1 MNFCFEMAV
10 NALEITLIL
19 SFLVQYFGYKTMG
32 SARFWGTAIL
42 AVISFGNVAFFSW
55 NHLYES
61 YASSLQIIIN
71 IVFCCI
77 SLRGSLFQKIFISAF
92 SMGLTAIISTFTA
105 LLIAGLSN
113 NQVTFLLGQFSEIRI
128 AAILVSKLL
137 FFIVTRIVLRIKE
150 DGKIKWI
157 DFISLIVIPTLS
169 IISITLMMYA
179 AIQEPNIQS
188 TILYAVC
195 IVLLLNLLI
204 YFLFVRFG
212 QISRVQT
219 EAALL
224 GLQNECLQQNT
235 KDIAN
240 MYETVRAL
248 RHDLKNHLLCIS
260 SMADEQNICEIKQ
273 YIDQLLKQQD
283 AVNKQITFSGN
294 TALDA
299 IVNSKTAAANRVGVQ
314 VHTIITTAL
323 AGVSPEDITII
334 IGNALDNAIRAAKDS
349 KGKKVDLQ
357 IQPQGMYHSIMI
369 SNDIADSVLSRNPSL
384 HTTNPVRHRHGF
396 GIKNM
401 RQAVEHNQGMM
412 RFYEQ
417 ENRFICDILLLNMQ
431 SGNE

>member
-32 SARFWGTAIL
+32 SARFWGTGIL
-42 AVISFGNVAFFSW
+42 AIISFCNVAFFSW

-77 SLRGSLFQKIFISAF
+77 FLRGSLFQKIFISAF
-92 SMGLTAIISTFTA
+92 SMGLTAIISSFTA

-157 DFISLIVIPTLS
+157 DFISLIIIPTLS

-212 QISRVQT
+212 QISKVQT

-349 KGKKVDLQ
+349 EGKKVDLQ

-401 RQAVEHNQGMM
+401 RQVVEYNQGMM

>member
-1 MNFCFEMAV
+1 
-10 NALEITLIL
+10 
-19 SFLVQYFGYKTMG
+19 
-32 SARFWGTAIL
+32 
-42 AVISFGNVAFFSW
+42 
-55 NHLYES
+55 
-61 YASSLQIIIN
+61 
-71 IVFCCI
+71 
-77 SLRGSLFQKIFISAF
+77 
-92 SMGLTAIISTFTA
+92 
-105 LLIAGLSN
+105 
-113 NQVTFLLGQFSEIRI
+113 
-128 AAILVSKLL
+128 
-137 FFIVTRIVLRIKE
+137 
-150 DGKIKWI
+150 
-157 DFISLIVIPTLS
+157 
-169 IISITLMMYA
+169 
-179 AIQEPNIQS
+179 
-188 TILYAVC
+188 
-195 IVLLLNLLI
+195 
-204 YFLFVRFG
+204 
-212 QISRVQT
+212 
-219 EAALL
+219 
-224 GLQNECLQQNT
+224 
-235 KDIAN
+235 

-248 RHDLKNHLLCIS
+248 RHDFKNHLLCIS

>member
-1 MNFCFEMAV
+1 MRIILCDDDIPFTQSFAKRLSSAFKDLGIKPEIIVTNTGID
-10 NALEITLIL
+10 ALRQFTQKPTDALFLDIDMPDQDGFSVANELMKMRTKPLII
-19 SFLVQYFGYKTMG
+19 FL
-32 SARFWGTAIL
+32 
-42 AVISFGNVAFFSW
+42 
-55 NHLYES
+55 
-61 YASSLQIIIN
+61 SSLEHLVYQSFAFQPFWFLRKTHLEDLPMVLEKMTKVIN
-71 IVFCCI
+71 NTKVHYTATINGSNI
-77 SLRGSLFQKIFISAF
+77 SIPI
-92 SMGLTAIISTFTA
+92 
-105 LLIAGLSN
+105 
-113 NQVTFLLGQFSEIRI
+113 SEIFYFE
-128 AAILVSKLL
+128 S
-137 FFIVTRIVLRIKE
+137 E
-150 DGKIKWI
+150 GH
-157 DFISLIVIPTLS
+157 
-169 IISITLMMYA
+169 Y
-179 AIQEPNIQS
+179 IQS

-248 RHDLKNHLLCIS
+248 RHDFKNHLLCIS